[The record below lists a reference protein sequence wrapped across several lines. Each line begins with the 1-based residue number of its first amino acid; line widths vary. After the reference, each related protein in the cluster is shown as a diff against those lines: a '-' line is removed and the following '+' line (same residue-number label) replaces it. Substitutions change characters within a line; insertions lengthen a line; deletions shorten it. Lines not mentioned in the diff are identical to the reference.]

1 MAINLRDLYDQY
13 NGNPNK
19 LTPVKGNTPF
29 EYYTNDPEFT
39 TDALGVAR
47 FVAQRLGVTGPQY
60 NFATQRFNSSAAT
73 LNITDLTVYAAF
85 EEAVTT
91 YGNLVYQYKI
101 RDQYI
106 NMEGSDTL
114 PFFHNIISYV
124 NSIDVQSPVTWSAA
138 RLATW
143 AEVDYDPAYS
153 QSIVDGE
160 IWAISSSIKDY
171 IAPNFDLI
179 KSFNLADN
187 YKSYNGGST
196 ATTYNLSS
204 FVYNQF
210 NNVGGATSFT
220 PYYDPNSGSYSFG
233 TQTDGFIYGVTG
245 SNSVKVNLVLT
256 SSTTQVDTATT
267 LYVVTGSTI
276 GITAY
281 NIGNKI
287 AGASLGTFGTA
298 ITANTGSGT
307 TVAFTSSLSSYD
319 ITNFKINNSSL
330 FLNVTSGSTTS
341 RPTGKSHVYF
351 YTTTNTIAGGT
362 KFFTSASVT
371 QSIPTVYIQSNINP
385 ALNNKLLS
393 NNLTTITSRIAE
405 DYAAEANVGG
415 YYNVKT
421 GSLDMSAGQQNY
433 DLNEWAAAS
442 ASLADGDSIEIRR
455 IFYQQSPAIARYFDP
470 YAGTG
475 TGVQSLLESFGFGQF
490 SPGINFLLMPIYF
503 DVQKIQAI
511 ELNDQIRK
519 ADFSFDLRD
528 NQLTIFPIP
537 HEDRKLRFEYITMSD
552 KNQIV
557 RDTRKNVVTDIMNV
571 PYRNPIYSNINTVGR
586 TWIYK
591 YTLALC
597 REIEAHIRIQYSNL
611 NIQGVGPLQGS
622 ELITDARTEKENL
635 LTELKEMLNE
645 VSRKGQLERKQ
656 QEAQFTRDT
665 LSNIPLNIYIM

>member
-287 AGASLGTFGTA
+287 ADASLGTFGTA
-298 ITANTGSGT
+298 IIANTGSGT
-307 TVAFTSSLSSYD
+307 TVSFTSSLSSYD

-330 FLNVTSGSTTS
+330 FLNITSGSIAS

-393 NNLTTITSRIAE
+393 NNLTTITSRVAE

-433 DLNEWAAAS
+433 DLNEWAATNLD
-442 ASLADGDSIEIRR
+442 LADGDSIEIRR

-528 NQLTIFPIP
+528 NQLKIFPIP
-537 HEDRKLRFEYITMSD
+537 YEDRKLRFEYITMSD

-557 RDTRKNVVTDIMNV
+557 RDTRKNVVTDVMNV